1 MKGDMIKELTAVMNR
16 NGVDTT
22 LNMPDFIIAEMLYA
36 FLCTMESA
44 QLKTKYWKEP
54 KDKPIDL

>member
-54 KDKPIDL
+54 KDKPNE